1 MLLKS
6 LRKTRKGQAMV
17 EYALLVVCIA
27 VVGAVAVSML
37 GHKTQET
44 MAIAAAIMPGA
55 HADDNAPI
63 AEANVVPH
71 KVDQNGNL
79 VLDTGKLVNTD
90 RYTELLGAGGG
101 AQLVT
106 EAP

>member
-1 MLLKS
+1 M
-6 LRKTRKGQAMV
+6 LRKYLRKARKGQAMV

-27 VVGAVAVSML
+27 VVCAVAVSML

-44 MAIAAAIMPGA
+44 LAIAAAIMPGA

-63 AEANVVPH
+63 TSANAIPS
-71 KVDQNGNL
+71 KIGDNGSI
-79 VLDTGKLVNTD
+79 VLDTGRLINTD
-90 RYTELLGAGGG
+90 RYAPILGTGGG
-101 AQLVT
+101 ATLVT